1 MTRTVKKDPAK
12 FREGYTM
19 SNLGVSPLKRAGT
32 KLARD
37 VGVISDMELREI
49 RSKAGRG
56 EQKDAIIITK
66 GDLDLLRQRLV
77 IRTKHD
83 ENADYQMRQ
92 AAKTTAMAAST
103 FRKTKMMEL
112 DKKRENKRPLTDFEL
127 EEKGLRNGILDR
139 LQRTRDEQLDDVKR
153 MNQLVFYSKVVTV
166 RDKQLIESKM
176 LEEEFREE
184 QKKLDLMMEIER
196 LKSLKAQQERE

>member
-1 MTRTVKKDPAK
+1 
-12 FREGYTM
+12 M